1 MKFKICLIMAFSLIT
16 VCGNNH
22 RTILEKS
29 EIPYLN
35 GESRTIIDPKPGPEY
50 DGEWF
55 ANDHCFI
62 TDHDGMLHW
71 IGINNP
77 FPPEGKK
84 LYRYHP
90 YLGHLITD
98 SPMDNWKRL
107 PFALDE
113 SKGTE
118 YLGAPFIVRHDES
131 DRWVMV
137 VETFLDNRRLE
148 VCWSSDLLTW
158 ERTKKAI
165 LPDKL
170 WISTRDPHIM
180 KGTDGKYW
188 IHVVSAENN
197 GVKQSQVLRI
207 KTTDFVHFENPITI
221 LGIKDNDWETFME
234 SPFLLQRKGLWYL
247 FFTYAHR
254 RYTETIVI
262 VSDDPEHFEYPQ
274 NCLTTL
280 FGHAAEIFSYKGKTY
295 ISSCGPEDHHFIN
308 THGVTLAELKWA
320 KR

>member
-1 MKFKICLIMAFSLIT
+1 MKLSMYLLLVVCLLTGCNQNKT
-16 VCGNNH
+16 V
-22 RTILEKS
+22 LEKA

-35 GESRTIIDPKPGPEY
+35 GESRTIIDAKPGTEY
-50 DGEWF
+50 EGDWF
-55 ANDHCFI
+55 TNDHCFI
-62 TDHDGMLHW
+62 IDHDGMLHW

-90 YLGHLITD
+90 YLGHLISD
-98 SPMDNWKRL
+98 SPTSTWKRL

-118 YLGAPFIVRHDES
+118 YLGAPFVVWLEES
-131 DRWVMV
+131 QRWVMV
-137 VETFLDNRRLE
+137 VEVRLDQRRLE
-148 VCWSSDLLTW
+148 VCWSDDLITW

-180 KGTDGKYW
+180 KRPDGYYW

-207 KTTDFVHFENPITI
+207 KTKDFVNFEDPVTI
-221 LGIKDNDWETFME
+221 LSINDNDYETFME
-234 SPFLLQRKGLWYL
+234 SPFMVERKGLWYL

-254 RYTETIVI
+254 RYEETIVI
-262 VSDDPEHFEYPQ
+262 VSDNPDHFDYPQ
-274 NCLTTL
+274 NVLTTL
-280 FGHAAEIFSYKGKTY
+280 FGHASEIFTFGGKTY
-295 ISSCGPEDHHFIN
+295 ISSCGPEDHQFAN